1 MATMTVQTPT
11 ITGKGTMKD
20 GRRVFTVQ
28 SQSEANRWYLVIVNP
43 GHLQC
48 DCPAG
53 MHGKVCK
60 HRKIVHA
67 RLVEEREAAKA
78 ATTPATPAYENALPV
93 GANNKV
99 FSLFK

>member
-53 MHGKVCK
+53 AHGKVCK

-67 RLVEEREAAKA
+67 RLVEERDMAAAAKRDA
-78 ATTPATPAYENALPV
+78 APMYRDNRA
-93 GANNKV
+93 
-99 FSLFK
+99 FSIWKA